1 MGRQPSSQKPRWQ
14 RDADCSIKKKYGIM
28 KKRYQ
33 LVVVQNGR
41 CGVAHINN
49 EKEVLEG
56 PFETREEAAAAA
68 ERRYAM
74 EACLQDPGIK
84 ADRLEGTPEDFTV
97 TVCKSEHADFTD
109 HYFIEEV

>member
-1 MGRQPSSQKPRWQ
+1 M
-14 RDADCSIKKKYGIM
+14 KKKY
-28 KKRYQ
+28 Q
-33 LVVVQNGR
+33 LAVVQNGR

-56 PFETREEAAAAA
+56 PFATREEAAAAA
-68 ERRYAM
+68 GRRYAM

>member
-1 MGRQPSSQKPRWQ
+1 MAKGCGLFNQ
-14 RDADCSIKKKYGIM
+14 KKYGIM

-33 LVVVQNGR
+33 LAVVQNGR
-41 CGVAHINN
+41 CGVAHIDN

-68 ERRYAM
+68 GRRYAM

-97 TVCKSEHADFTD
+97 TVCKSAHADFTD